1 MNNELMNIKLENN
14 NIIKSTDLV
23 EIINYFR
30 HEEGKNDLRHDNFKA
45 KIEKEIERINS
56 VNISPSKALGIR
68 ATTIPILIPVSS
80 LLINSFISLSSILTD
95 WC

>member
-1 MNNELMNIKLENN
+1 MKNELLNIKLENN

-45 KIEKEIERINS
+45 KIEKEIETLES
-56 VNISPSKALGIR
+56 LG
-68 ATTIPILIPVSS
+68 L
-80 LLINSFISLSSILTD
+80 N
-95 WC
+95 